1 MRTHNVLIKLRP
13 LAGFV
18 RLCPAWKSCWT
29 NPWGGRSPPRCPQC
43 PGWLAG
49 RREVGPIARPTG
61 ATARIP
67 SCRAACIP
75 LPAFYLCCCG
85 KNRGSVWK
93 LSSTGWGRYSY
104 SPSPQTGRPCRAL
117 RLSQFLLGIPK
128 QNLAQHAILT
138 GRLCLPIILA
148 DLSKYGGICHRH
160 QTSSAVSWR
169 LRLIALSL
177 LRRLAFR
184 RGLPGNTMRRTRVR
198 SWQRLCETCR
208 GMTHNAGSGV

>member
-1 MRTHNVLIKLRP
+1 MLRRRTKLGRHD
-13 LAGFV
+13 GSSIQWHFV
-18 RLCPAWKSCWT
+18 GL
-29 NPWGGRSPPRCPQC
+29 
-43 PGWLAG
+43 
-49 RREVGPIARPTG
+49 
-61 ATARIP
+61 
-67 SCRAACIP
+67 CRASFAICPPTDKLPP
-75 LPAFYLCCCG
+75 LKGERLSGPSPGLPARRRASQAARARAFHGAAFYLCCCG
-85 KNRGSVWK
+85 KHRGSVWK

-117 RLSQFLLGIPK
+117 RLSQFLLGITK

-177 LRRLAFR
+177 PRRLAFR
-184 RGLPGNTMRRTRVR
+184 RGLPGNTTRLTR
-198 SWQRLCETCR
+198 GQSWQRLCGTCR